1 MPNAKTDPVDRPGR
15 KIFVFGS
22 TGSGKTTQFLTL
34 PGKKFMYL
42 FDPNAILSIKGFDV
56 DYEEFLPDKLS
67 LALTSLAKDKKS
79 IPPAEI
85 TKSAAA
91 AYKAWEKDF
100 EEKLLG
106 KYFDQYE
113 NIAIDSGTTLADA
126 IMDGVLSLNGRAGQ
140 WPQQDDYGP
149 QMLALTNI
157 IRTFTALEK
166 NFYFTGHMELK
177 QDDLTKAVFWTPLL
191 TGRLKVKLP
200 LLFSEIFF
208 LEARPLNQPGKEATQ
223 YMLQTKPDRKNPLI
237 RCTMRGLE
245 SFEDVTLDFNK
256 PLEGQGLGK
265 VLNKGK

>member
-1 MPNAKTDPVDRPGR
+1 MPNAARDVIERPGH

-42 FDPNAILSIKGFDV
+42 FDPNAILSIKGYDV

-67 LALTSLAKDKKS
+67 LTLTSLAKDKKS

-85 TKSAAA
+85 TKAAA
-91 AYKAWEKDF
+91 ATYKAWEKDF
-100 EEKLLG
+100 EQKLLD
-106 KYFDQYE
+106 KFFDGYE

-157 IRTFTALEK
+157 IRTFTALDK

-177 QDDLTKAVFWTPLL
+177 QDDLTKRIFWTPLL

-208 LEARPLNQPGKEATQ
+208 LEAPPLNQPGKEATQ
-223 YMLQTKPDRKNPLI
+223 YMLQTKPDQKNPLI
-237 RCTMRGLE
+237 RCTMRDLDP
-245 SFEDVTLDFNK
+245 FMDVTLDFKK
-256 PLEGQGLGK
+256 PLEGQGLGRILTQAK
-265 VLNKGK
+265 